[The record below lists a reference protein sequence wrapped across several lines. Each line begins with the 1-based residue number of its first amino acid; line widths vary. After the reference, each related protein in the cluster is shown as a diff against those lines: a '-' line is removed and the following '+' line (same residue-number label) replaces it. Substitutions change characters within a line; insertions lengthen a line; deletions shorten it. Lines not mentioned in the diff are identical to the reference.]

1 MSKGTLLRNLDQ
13 AVGWT
18 PFPLIQPIAVEFFG
32 VSNSNPYSMEI
43 IDTRSNR
50 CLKLVNKK
58 LRRSNFFRYFGFRYS
73 SWNLY
78 Y

>member
-13 AVGWT
+13 AVGWI

-32 VSNSNPYSMEI
+32 VSNSIPCSMEI

-58 LRRSNFFRYFGFRYS
+58 LRRSLFSGI
-73 SWNLY
+73 
-78 Y
+78 